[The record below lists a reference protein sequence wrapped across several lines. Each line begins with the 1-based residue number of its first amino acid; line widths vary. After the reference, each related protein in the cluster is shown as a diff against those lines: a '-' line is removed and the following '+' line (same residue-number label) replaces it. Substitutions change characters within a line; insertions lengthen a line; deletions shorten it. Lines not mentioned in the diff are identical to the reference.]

1 MKLYKGFEMKTL
13 ILGTGLIA
21 LLLTGCQLPE
31 DNSSYINEEEF
42 QTKYDIRLQE
52 DPNYKLNVNDLN
64 IKQDIED
71 DSIFCYSTATTPK
84 EKMQKLIEGLRLIP
98 IDCNG
103 GIDTSGNYEC
113 LLESEVLD
121 TAAQENSIA
130 LASGD
135 SSKSLSDRASE
146 NGYNTQLIVGGT
158 IIQDG
163 DSEDA
168 MIAAVESKMKS
179 DANFCSYVVSRK
191 TKDLGVGYDDANGK
205 RYWTI
210 ILGDDAQ

>member
-1 MKLYKGFEMKTL
+1 MKKVTL
-13 ILGTGLIA
+13 STGVIAILLA
-21 LLLTGCQLPE
+21 GCQLPTE
-31 DNSSYINEEEF
+31 SSSYNYTEEF
-42 QTKYDIRLQE
+42 HSKYDKRLQE
-52 DPNYKLNVNDLN
+52 NPNYKLNVKDLN

-113 LLESEVLD
+113 LIENEVLD
-121 TAAQENSIA
+121 TAAKENSID
-130 LASGD
+130 LASNN
-135 SSKSLSDRASE
+135 SSKTLSQRASE
-146 NGYNTQLIVGGT
+146 NGYNAKFVVGGA

-163 DSEDA
+163 TSEDA
-168 MIAAVESKMKS
+168 MIAAVEKKMKS
-179 DANFCSYVVSRK
+179 DANFCSYVVSKK
-191 TKDLGVGYDDANGK
+191 TKDLGVAFEDGNNK

-210 ILGDDAQ
+210 ILGDDAN

>member
-1 MKLYKGFEMKTL
+1 MKTL
-13 ILGTGLIA
+13 ILATGLIA
-21 LLLTGCQLPE
+21 ILFTGCEMPNGT
-31 DNSSYINEEEF
+31 DDFKNTEEF
-42 QTKYDIRLQE
+42 HSKYDKRLQE
-52 DPNYKLNVNDLN
+52 NPNYKLNVKDLD
-64 IKQDIED
+64 IKQDID
-71 DSIFCYSTATTPK
+71 DNSIFCYSTATTPK

-121 TAAQENSIA
+121 TAAKENSID

-146 NGYNTQLIVGGT
+146 NGYNAKFVVGGT
-158 IIQDG
+158 IVQDG

-168 MIAAVESKMKS
+168 MIAAVESKMKN
-179 DANFCSYVVSRK
+179 DAKFCSYVVSKK
-191 TKDLGVGYDDANGK
+191 TKDLGVGYEDGNNK

-210 ILGDDAQ
+210 ILGDDAK